1 MKAPLARLNDPIY
14 AAIRIVAGLLFMMN
28 GSTEAIRRV
37 RGRQVADLASIA
49 GSSRNSREFGAG
61 LLIMLGLWAGI
72 AAFIASGEMAF
83 AYFIV
88 HAPQGG
94 WPIQNNGQLSV
105 LFCFIFLYVAARGS
119 GDAVSVD
126 SLLVGRPVA
135 RVRATNASMIS
146 GSMLDDLIASMT
158 ERNHRS
164 SFIRSSIQQRSAIRH
179 QDTRAP

>member
-28 GSTEAIRRV
+28 GAQKLFGAFG
-37 RGRQVADLASIA
+37 GRQVADLVSMQGAA
-49 GSSRNSREFGAG
+49 EFGAG
-61 LLIMLGLWAGI
+61 VLIMLGLWAGI
-72 AAFIASGEMAF
+72 AALIASGEMAF

-94 WPIQNNGQLSV
+94 WPIQNSGQLSV

-119 GDAVSVD
+119 GVLSVD

-135 RVRATNASMIS
+135 M
-146 GSMLDDLIASMT
+146 
-158 ERNHRS
+158 
-164 SFIRSSIQQRSAIRH
+164 
-179 QDTRAP
+179 P